1 MRGFGVLMLG
11 GLILLT
17 ACSAPAVAGAA
28 PASRQIIA
36 MDTLMQFTVYG
47 QEAEVTVQTAV
58 EEVQR
63 LEGRLSRTAPDS
75 EVTNLNARAGER
87 VAVSETLYDL
97 IVAAKQYALVTGG
110 EFDMTV
116 APVVEAWGFGSE
128 RQRVPEQAELQELL
142 PLVDSSTVSAEAD
155 ENAYWVT
162 LGAGQSVD
170 LGGIAKGYATDCLAK
185 LFADQGVKQGWAS
198 LGGNVLAWGTRP
210 DGKAWQIGVQDPQYP
225 EQERVVGL
233 VGLQDAFAV
242 TSGSYQRYFEEDG
255 VTYHHILDP
264 DTGYPADSDLM
275 SVTVVADAEGS
286 GEGGAKLPGNGTMC
300 DALSTAL
307 FVMGEEQALDFW
319 RDRTQEF
326 DLILVTGDGRVVVTS
341 GIADSFTPEKG
352 SGYLYETAT

>member
-116 APVVEAWGFGSE
+116 APV
-128 RQRVPEQAELQELL
+128 
-142 PLVDSSTVSAEAD
+142 LVDSSTVSAEAD

-275 SVTVVADAEGS
+275 SVTVVADAAGS